1 MTHYQFLFFSILY
14 YVYYYLKGLAYMLLT
29 CILLSI
35 SVSIDAI
42 GIGIT
47 YSLRHVKISILA
59 KCLLFLI
66 SIFSSSVAI
75 GISYFI
81 LKLFPANMVASLGN
95 ITLLLIGSWI
105 LYQALKKEPPKEIKQ
120 RPASSFK
127 IYRFFI
133 RFLGIT
139 IQIIRNPKN
148 SDLDQSQT
156 IDLKEAVFLGFALSL
171 DAIGVGI
178 CSSLFGFT
186 SWLYPLL
193 VGVFQLLC
201 LSLGKLLSQLIQKF
215 TNFPEN
221 IWSLISGILLLFIA
235 IMKFFIGS

>member
-1 MTHYQFLFFSILY
+1 
-14 YVYYYLKGLAYMLLT
+14 MLLT

-35 SVSIDAI
+35 SVSIDAF

-47 YSLRHVKISILA
+47 YSLRHVKISPLA

-66 SIFSSSVAI
+66 SVFSSSVAI
-75 GISYFI
+75 SISYFI
-81 LKLFPANMVASLGN
+81 LKLFPANIVASLGN
-95 ITLLLIGSWI
+95 VTLLLIGSWI
-105 LYQALKKEPPKEIKQ
+105 LYQALKKDPPNEIKQ
-120 RPASSFK
+120 RPSSSLK

-139 IQIIRNPKN
+139 IQIIRNPQN

-156 IDLKEAVFLGFALSL
+156 IGWKEAIFLGFALSL
-171 DAIGVGI
+171 DAVGVGI
-178 CSSLFGFT
+178 CSGLLGFT

-193 VGVFQLLC
+193 VGFFQLLC

-215 TNFPEN
+215 TNLPQN
-221 IWSLISGILLLFIA
+221 IWSLISGILLLSIA
-235 IMKFFIGS
+235 VMKFFIGF